1 MEHYSTSPLL
11 IPFKRYPRDPFH
23 IVPSTFDLSISPA
36 TVGPNLIIAR
46 QIKCRAGKAEEDLPH
61 ITLNRVYETTK
72 VAKSYI
78 GHKYPRPNQ
87 INLCIFRLD
96 SCPGPIPSSSSTSQP
111 QMYKYKLINLTNL
124 A

>member
-46 QIKCRAGKAEEDLPH
+46 QIKCRARKAEEDLPH

-72 VAKSYI
+72 VAKSCI
-78 GHKYPRPNQ
+78 GHK
-87 INLCIFRLD
+87 
-96 SCPGPIPSSSSTSQP
+96 
-111 QMYKYKLINLTNL
+111 
-124 A
+124 